1 MDIFKII
8 QFMKKLIVLICFFII
23 PNLVFSASSREDNFI
38 ESFSQIIDRVLPGKR
53 SEFNIKM
60 LPVSTQND
68 VFEVQC
74 ENNKIV
80 LLGNSTLAL
89 AVAFN
94 TYLKEIALI
103 SYDWQATSPLKY
115 TKPLPLPIQ
124 TIRRECRA
132 TERFFNNTCTFG
144 YTFPY
149 WNWEQ
154 WQRFIDW
161 MAMNGVNRPLLQTG
175 QEAVWLEVWKSF
187 GMSENEIL
195 NYFSAPAHLPWHRM
209 ANMDKWGG
217 PLPLSYINKQQI
229 LQKKILQRCRSLGMK
244 PVLSGF
250 AGHVPPKL
258 AKIYPSAKITQIEP
272 GWGGMDAQ
280 YTTCFLD
287 PKESLFTEI
296 QHRFLKKQ
304 LELYGTDH
312 LYSTDP
318 FNEIT
323 PPSWESE
330 YLASVG
336 KAIYES
342 MATTDSLA
350 VWYQMSWT
358 FYYDQKNWTQ
368 PRLKAMID
376 AVPKGRLVFLDYVC
390 EEVEYFRAS
399 ENFHGAPF
407 IWCYLGNFGGNTHV
421 VAPVHKVIT
430 RINNIPQ
437 NSGCVGVGSTLEGI
451 NVNPVIYEVV
461 LEQPWLNE
469 KEKAMDS
476 IIFKYANRRAGIADP
491 AVQKAWTTLVNE
503 VLVDSAVGIWNHSI
517 IFQVSPVT
525 DLSKRFWSTDP
536 SIPYSNASLFKAIQQ
551 LREALPKAKKQD
563 AYQFDLVNLTRQ
575 WLGNYG
581 MVLYRNMM
589 QAYEANNSE
598 KFASCATDFMQL
610 GKEIDQL
617 LGTRHEFLLG
627 NWLKDAKGYGDSPS
641 EKAYF
646 QKDAREIITTWHK
659 AGGGLTDYSNRQ
671 WNGLLKSYYL
681 PRWAEFILRLKQSI
695 ISKTAFDEH
704 SFKKW
709 CITHEQNWVQTD
721 NNNFLKKPTGN
732 PVQIA
737 NQLIEKYK
745 KEFQSN

>member
-1 MDIFKII
+1 MQKRIIAFLFFTFAAIISTWTTQIFAQRLPFMYTQSNI
-8 QFMKKLIVLICFFII
+8 QQL
-23 PNLVFSASSREDNFI
+23 
-38 ESFSQIIDRVLPGKR
+38 IDRVLPGKQA
-53 SEFNIKM
+53 E
-60 LPVSTQND
+60 
-68 VFEVQC
+68 FEVDSIAGTTEVDIFEIQTK
-74 ENNKIV
+74 NNKIV
-80 LLGNSTLAL
+80 LRGNSASAL
-89 AVAFN
+89 AVALN

-103 SYDWQATSPLKY
+103 SYDWQAIAPIKY
-115 TKPLPLPIQ
+115 PKSLPRPSE
-124 TIRRECRA
+124 TIKRSCQA
-132 TERFFNNTCTFG
+132 KERFFNNTCTFG

-195 NYFSAPAHLPWHRM
+195 GYFSSPAHLPWHRM

-217 PLPLSYINKQQI
+217 PLPLSYINKQKL

-244 PVLSGF
+244 PVLSAF

-258 AKIYPSAKITQIEP
+258 IKLYPSAKITRIEP

-280 YTTCFLD
+280 YTTYFLD
-287 PKESLFTEI
+287 PKEALFTEI

-304 LELYGTDH
+304 RELYGTDH

-323 PPSWESE
+323 PPSWEPD

-336 KAIYES
+336 KTIYES

-376 AVPKGRLVFLDYVC
+376 AVPKGKLVFLDYVC
-390 EEVEYFRAS
+390 EEVEYFRS
-399 ENFHGAPF
+399 SDNFHGAPF
-407 IWCYLGNFGGNTHV
+407 IWCYLGNFGGNTHI
-421 VAPVHKVIT
+421 VAPINKVLT
-430 RINNIPQ
+430 RINNIPK
-437 NSGCVGVGSTLEGI
+437 NSGCYGVGSTLEGI
-451 NVNPVIYEVV
+451 NVNPVIYEAV
-461 LEQPWLNE
+461 LGQPWLNDNE
-469 KEKAMDS
+469 KSMDN
-476 IIFKYANRRAGIADP
+476 IILKYANRRSGMADP
-491 AVQKAWTTLVNE
+491 AVQKAWKTLANE
-503 VLVDSAVGIWNHSI
+503 VLVDSATGIWNHSI

-536 SIPYSNASLFKAIQQ
+536 GIPYSNASLLKALLQ
-551 LREALPKAKKQD
+551 LREASPAAQKQD
-563 AYQFDLVNLTRQ
+563 AYQFDLVNMTRQ

-581 MVLYRNMM
+581 MVLYRKMM
-589 QAYEANNSE
+589 QAYEAKDLE
-598 KFASCATDFMQL
+598 KFTNYAADFIKL
-610 GKEIDQL
+610 GEDIDQL

-627 NWLKDAKGYGDSPS
+627 SWLNDAESYGDSPV

-659 AGGGLTDYSNRQ
+659 TGGGLTDYSNRQ

-681 PRWAEFILRLKQSI
+681 GRWGLFIQQLTQSLTTDTPFNEEI
-695 ISKTAFDEH
+695 FSAFCTVFE
-704 SFKKW
+704 K
-709 CITHEQNWVQTD
+709 NWVESE

-732 PVQIA
+732 AVQLA
-737 NQLIEKYK
+737 NQLIDKYK
-745 KEFQSN
+745 KNF